1 MFIRCAPSE
10 TKSYSWAPTLSVI
23 LMLLITGCGRSG
35 THYTARLLQEMG
47 LDVPHERVGKDG
59 AASWKHIVS
68 GTFVYIGKGRE
79 AEIDSSGFDRILHQ
93 VRHPLKV
100 IASMQT
106 FSDSTWSYMAQS
118 IDLDLKAKPVKRA
131 MQAWVRWNQ
140 LVAAKASW
148 RFQIERLAE
157 NFSEFCL
164 HAGLPAQPMPHVPHE
179 AKDSRTARFKPV
191 SWADLLKLDAA
202 LAEEVRQ
209 LALEYGYEDISL
221 GAFLLGSSKPKG
233 FFSRFFDRNRSVV

>member
-1 MFIRCAPSE
+1 MTVRCGFRRRR
-10 TKSYSWAPTLSVI
+10 LSRLNFNASHPAF

-68 GTFVYIGKGRE
+68 GNFVYVGKNRE

-106 FSDSTWSYMAQS
+106 FSDSTWTYMAKS

-140 LVAAKASW
+140 LVETKAQW
-148 RFQIERLAE
+148 RFQIEQLGE
-157 NFSEFCL
+157 QFEEFCQ
-164 HAGLPAQPMPHVPHE
+164 HAGLPVRAIPHVPHE

-191 SWADLLKLDAA
+191 TWNDIAKIDAA
-202 LAEEVRQ
+202 LAEDVRQ
-209 LALEYGYEDISL
+209 LALRYGYEDL
-221 GAFLLGSSKPKG
+221 ATTAAVLKKPSG
-233 FFSRFFDRNRSVV
+233 VFSRLFGR